1 MKKQSPIGNWLLGCV
16 MLIGCIVPSLSVAQ
30 QAEGWEKADQGE
42 IKDVEIQIVKDRKIV
57 LPVANRGFEKV
68 PQRPYEPIQPA
79 ITYQPANL
87 TFTTTDYKPTVRPLK
102 LSQEEIAP
110 LYGNYLSAGAG
121 NYGSLFAEGAISTK
135 RDRNRFLS
143 AHLVNRS
150 FGTGPVDG
158 KNSASS
164 AGQGEIFGKWMG
176 SAVTVSGRAGADW
189 MGMYFYGYQPAA
201 DIKRDYLRQT
211 WTNYQLQIGLENTK
225 PADFNYKLTGSFG
238 FLQDRFRT
246 SESQS
251 SVALISAYRISDNR
265 RVIIDGDLFF
275 ISRKDSMITNAD
287 RQLLRVKPAYQFEPL
302 QGLQITAGANV
313 AVQSDS
319 YAGSKSFHL
328 YPNLKVAYNLT
339 TSLQVYGWV
348 TGDIDKVSLNDVRK
362 ENAWVD
368 SNLPITNT
376 NRSLEFKAGLHGKL
390 GRQVSVHTGFSMA
403 AIKNLYFYQTV
414 RDNLNPGGVDAG
426 ILFDKFMLVYD
437 HNTRRMNP
445 FAEISVGAPSSFY
458 FLLRADYF
466 NYDTDILL
474 DAWHRPTYRVS
485 SQARYNLYDKIIL
498 EAGLVAQGGMKT
510 FDPGSNTIKSLDA
523 ALDLSLKARYF
534 FSKQVSA
541 FVHGNNLLSNKY
553 PLYQSYNS
561 RGTQVLLGVSWS
573 F

>member
-1 MKKQSPIGNWLLGCV
+1 MPK
-16 MLIGCIVPSLSVAQ
+16 LSIAQ
-30 QAEGWEKADQGE
+30 QPEGWEKADQGE

-79 ITYQPANL
+79 ITYQPVNF
-87 TFTTTDYKPTVRPLK
+87 TFTTSDYKPTVRPLK

-135 RDRNRFLS
+135 RDRNKFLS
-143 AHLVNRS
+143 AHLINRS

-164 AGQGEIFGKWMG
+164 AGLGEIFGKWMG

-189 MGMYFYGYQPAA
+189 MGLYFYGYQPAT
-201 DIKRDYLRQT
+201 DFNRDNLRQT

-225 PADFNYKLTGSFG
+225 PGDFNYKLTGSFG
-238 FLQDRFRT
+238 FLQDHYRT

-251 SVALISAYRISDNR
+251 SVALTSTYRIADNK

-287 RQLLRVKPAYQFEPL
+287 RQLFRVKPSYQFEPL
-302 QGLQITAGANV
+302 QGLQVTAGANV
-313 AVQSDS
+313 AIQSDS
-319 YAGSKSFHL
+319 YAGSKSVHV
-328 YPNLKVAYNLT
+328 YPNLKAVYNLT
-339 TSLQVYGWV
+339 SALQAYGWV
-348 TGDIDKVSLNDVRK
+348 TGDIDKVALNDLRK
-362 ENAWVD
+362 ENTWVD

-376 NRSLEFKAGLHGKL
+376 NRALEFRTGLQGKL
-390 GRQVSVHTGFSMA
+390 GRQVSVHAGVAMA
-403 AIKNLYFYQTV
+403 SLKNLYFYQTI
-414 RDNLNPGGVDAG
+414 RDNLTPGGANAG
-426 ILFDKFMLVYD
+426 VVFDKFMLVYD
-437 HNTRRMNP
+437 RDTRRVNP
-445 FAEISVGAPSSFY
+445 FAEVSLGTASAFY
-458 FLLRADYF
+458 FLLRGDYF
-466 NYDTDILL
+466 TYDTDILL

-485 SQARYNLYDKIIL
+485 TQARYNLYDKITV
-498 EAGLVAQGGMKT
+498 EAGLVAQGGVKT
-510 FDPGSNTIKSLDA
+510 FDPGSNTIKSLDP
-523 ALDLSLKARYF
+523 ALDMSVKARYF
-534 FSKQVSA
+534 VSKQVSA
-541 FVHGNNLLSNKY
+541 FLHGNNLLSSKY